1 MVAPPS
7 ISPTLAEEFFEAV
20 RGYIR
25 WVFSHPK
32 RPLSFERCIQLSLVC
47 GRVATFTDTLPEDV
61 FNALYVLALD
71 DTHRPLKEE
80 LRADRTYATAA
91 RCFLELIEAKKQ
103 MMEKSNQA
111 RDRE

>member
-1 MVAPPS
+1 
-7 ISPTLAEEFFEAV
+7 
-20 RGYIR
+20 
-25 WVFSHPK
+25 
-32 RPLSFERCIQLSLVC
+32 
-47 GRVATFTDTLPEDV
+47 VATITDPLPEDV